1 MTEEILKEVL
11 KKHSEW
17 LKTRFSDEVIGQ
29 HAELRYA
36 DLRSADLYGAELR
49 DANLYGADLRGAE
62 LRYAN
67 LYGADLRGAEL
78 RYADLYGANLYG
90 ADLRYADLR
99 GAIGIPLACPE
110 KGEFTGFK
118 QAHNE
123 RDKVIVE
130 LLILSDSKRSSAS
143 GRKCR
148 CDKAKVIDI
157 TSLDGNIHYKSALS
171 FHDANFVYTV
181 GETVTAKDF
190 DYDRWNECAPGIHFF
205 ITRQEAEEY

>member
-17 LKTRFSDEVIGQ
+17 LKTRLSNSVEGVR
-29 HAELRYA
+29 ANLRGA
-36 DLRSADLYGAELR
+36 DLMGADLM
-49 DANLYGADLRGAE
+49 GADLRGAY
-62 LRYAN
+62 LRGAYLRDAHLRNAN
-67 LYGADLRGAEL
+67 LMGADLM
-78 RYADLYGANLYG
+78 
-90 ADLRYADLR
+90 
-99 GAIGIPLACPE
+99 GAIGISLACPE

-130 LLILSDSKRSSAS
+130 LLILSDSKRSSAA

>member
-17 LKTRFSDEVIGQ
+17 LKTRFSDKVIGQ
-29 HAELRYA
+29 RA
-36 DLRSADLYGAELR
+36 DLRSADLRSADLQYADLQ
-49 DANLYGADLRGAE
+49 YADLRGAN
-62 LRYAN
+62 LRS
-67 LYGADLRGAEL
+67 
-78 RYADLYGANLYG
+78 
-90 ADLRYADLR
+90 
-99 GAIGIPLACPE
+99 AIGIPLACPE

-123 RDKVIVE
+123 RDKLIVE
-130 LLILSDSKRSSAS
+130 LLILADSKRSSAT

-157 TSLDGNIHYKSALS
+157 TSLDGNMHYKSALS

-181 GETVTAKDF
+181 GKTVTVYDF
-190 DYDRWNECAPGIHFF
+190 DDNRWNECAPGIHFF
-205 ITRQEAEEY
+205 ITRKEAVEY

>member
-1 MTEEILKEVL
+1 MTEEILKDVL
-11 KKHSEW
+11 EKHSKW
-17 LKTRFSDEVIGQ
+17 LKTIFSDKVIGER
-29 HAELRYA
+29 AYLR
-36 DLRSADLYGAELR
+36 
-49 DANLYGADLRGAE
+49 GADLRDA
-62 LRYAN
+62 Y
-67 LYGADLRGAEL
+67 
-78 RYADLYGANLYG
+78 
-90 ADLRYADLR
+90 LR

-118 QAHNE
+118 KAHNE
-123 RDKVIVE
+123 RDEVIVE
-130 LLILSDSKRSSAS
+130 LLILSDSKRSSAA

-157 TSLDGNIHYKSALS
+157 ASLDGNIHYKSALS